1 MREKELRLALVCYGG
16 ISLAI
21 YMHGITKEIWR
32 LTRASRD
39 FRDNAPPSGGTQAVY
54 RRVLQDIEAQANLK
68 LRVITDII
76 TGASADGITG
86 IFLAQA
92 VETGQS
98 LDPLPDLRL
107 DNADVQ
113 LCLDPDARPTRQ
125 VNKFRSAPRCWLP
138 DRTQNDNKNH
148 Q

>member
-54 RRVLQDIEAQANLK
+54 RRVLQEIGRATGRERVGKYELTLVVAVSLQIMNEYADKDKYAQH
-68 LRVITDII
+68 
-76 TGASADGITG
+76 S
-86 IFLAQA
+86 Q
-92 VETGQS
+92 
-98 LDPLPDLRL
+98 P
-107 DNADVQ
+107 
-113 LCLDPDARPTRQ
+113 
-125 VNKFRSAPRCWLP
+125 
-138 DRTQNDNKNH
+138 
-148 Q
+148 

>member
-1 MREKELRLALVCYGG
+1 MSFPFSSTIFRSPAIPERKREKELRLALVCYGG

-68 LRVITDII
+68 LREITDII
-76 TGASADGITG
+76 AGASAGGSNG

-92 VETGQS
+92 VEIG
-98 LDPLPDLRL
+98 R
-107 DNADVQ
+107 AH
-113 LCLDPDARPTRQ
+113 A
-125 VNKFRSAPRCWLP
+125 
-138 DRTQNDNKNH
+138 
-148 Q
+148 

>member
-21 YMHGITKEIWR
+21 YMHGITKEIWH

-39 FRDNAPPSGGTQAVY
+39 FHDAVEPSEGSRGVY
-54 RRVLQDIEAQANLK
+54 QQIFEDIAHHADLK
-68 LRVITDII
+68 LRVLTDII
-76 TGASADGITG
+76 AGASAGGING

-98 LDPLPDLRL
+98 LDPL
-107 DNADVQ
+107 
-113 LCLDPDARPTRQ
+113 TEM
-125 VNKFRSAPRCWLP
+125 W
-138 DRTQNDNKNH
+138 
-148 Q
+148 